1 MNRSNKIF
9 IPRMNKTIVSRH
21 TRGSKEGR
29 GIGAVLLD
37 GGQGGQSSYS
47 SIDNYL
53 ATTNANPI
61 VSASSSGS
69 GLKGLEKIR
78 EKMENLVIKPTSRKT
93 KNIKFSM

>member
-1 MNRSNKIF
+1 MNRSNKVF
-9 IPRMNKTIVSRH
+9 IPRVNKTMVARH
-21 TRGSKEGR
+21 LRGSKEGR

-37 GGQGGQSSYS
+37 GGLGGQSSYS

-61 VSASSSGS
+61 VATSGS
-69 GLKGLEKIR
+69 GIKGLEKIR
-78 EKMENLVIKPTSRKT
+78 EKMENLVIKPTTRKP